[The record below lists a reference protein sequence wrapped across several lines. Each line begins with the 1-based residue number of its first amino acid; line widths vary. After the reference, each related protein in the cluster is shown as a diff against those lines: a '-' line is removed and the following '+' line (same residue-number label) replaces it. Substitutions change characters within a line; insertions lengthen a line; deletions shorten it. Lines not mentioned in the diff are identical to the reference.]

1 MSGNCEILCFP
12 VRILLMWQAGINAY
26 WMQNSYP
33 SYVDECIAPP
43 KDEAKQVPIKL
54 MEVSS
59 AYVILGIG
67 SGLTMVIFVV
77 ELLVGH
83 AIKRNY

>member
-1 MSGNCEILCFP
+1 
-12 VRILLMWQAGINAY
+12 MWQAGINAY

-33 SYVDECIAPP
+33 SYVDQCIMPP
-43 KDEAKQVPIKL
+43 KEEAKQVPIKL

-67 SGLTMVIFVV
+67 SGLSVFFFILELVI
-77 ELLVGH
+77 GH
-83 AIKRNY
+83 ATKK